1 MNRMGSSGRKAT
13 GVLLTLRRHA
23 KRHATGTLSI
33 AIFSTLV
40 TIGLVA
46 LYLMQETPELP

>member
-1 MNRMGSSGRKAT
+1 MGRSGLKAA
-13 GVLLTLRRHA
+13 GTLSAARRHA
-23 KRHATGTLSI
+23 KRHASWTLWI

-46 LYLMQETPELP
+46 LYLMQETTEFP

>member
-1 MNRMGSSGRKAT
+1 VGKSGLKAARA
-13 GVLLTLRRHA
+13 LLALRRQS
-23 KRHATGTLSI
+23 KRHANWSLSI

-46 LYLMQETPELP
+46 LYLMQETTEFP